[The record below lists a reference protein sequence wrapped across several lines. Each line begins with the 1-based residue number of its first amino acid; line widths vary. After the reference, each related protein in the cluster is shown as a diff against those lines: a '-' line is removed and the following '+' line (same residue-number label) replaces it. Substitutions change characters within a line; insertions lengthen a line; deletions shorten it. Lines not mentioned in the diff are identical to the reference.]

1 LELGHGGVRAR
12 EEEAREEGQGRKVE
26 RARERV
32 REAERELGRM
42 AKRLGGM
49 LDAWSR
55 GEGMATACPL
65 RGPPS
70 SS

>member
-1 LELGHGGVRAR
+1 MAVFTPARKKREKRAR
-12 EEEAREEGQGRKVE
+12 EGRRSE
-26 RARERV
+26 RERV
-32 REAERELGRM
+32 REAERELGCV
-42 AKRLGGM
+42 AKRWGGV

-65 RGPPS
+65 RGPLS